1 MSQRDKTPL
10 ELGKRE
16 RQIYETVVR
25 LQEASVAQVRQELAD
40 PPSYSAVRATLGFL
54 VDKDWLKFRRDGQ
67 KYLYRPAAS
76 PKKTRSSA
84 IQRLLATV
92 FGGSARDA
100 MVALLDET
108 AEDLTDDQLREIS
121 KLIQQARKE
130 KK

>member
-1 MSQRDKTPL
+1 MARQGKTPL

-16 RQIYETVVR
+16 RQVYETVVR
-25 LQEASVAQVRQELAD
+25 LQEAAVAEVRKELAD

-54 VDKDWLKFRRDGQ
+54 TEKGWLKFRREGQ

-76 PKKTRSSA
+76 PEKTRSTA
-84 IQRLLATV
+84 IQRMLTNV

-100 MVALLDET
+100 MVALLDE
-108 AEDLTDDQLREIS
+108 ASEDLTDDQLREIS